1 MIQLSIENTK
11 IENFFNSS
19 KDEIMKALKFIVD
32 NDIHDFSPINNTSD
46 LSEEQKKELA
56 QLRNKLFNSFTAFI
70 VKILLL
76 GNCTANCIGIF
87 TFNKNCVQAKFFIIL
102 FITSF

>member
-46 LSEEQKKELA
+46 LSEEQKKELNS
-56 QLRNKLFNSFTAFI
+56 RINSFHEDRS
-70 VKILLL
+70 
-76 GNCTANCIGIF
+76 IGRNWNDI
-87 TFNKNCVQAKFFIIL
+87 KSDL
-102 FITSF
+102 ER

>member
-46 LSEEQKKELA
+46 LSEEQKKELNS
-56 QLRNKLFNSFTAFI
+56 RINSFHEDRS
-70 VKILLL
+70 
-76 GNCTANCIGIF
+76 IGRNWSDI
-87 TFNKNCVQAKFFIIL
+87 KSDL
-102 FITSF
+102 ER